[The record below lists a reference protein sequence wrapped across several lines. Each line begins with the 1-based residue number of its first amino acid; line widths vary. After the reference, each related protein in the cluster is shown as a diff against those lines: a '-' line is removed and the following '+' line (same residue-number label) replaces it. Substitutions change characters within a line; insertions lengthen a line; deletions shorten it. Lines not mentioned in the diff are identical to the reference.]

1 MAAKVAD
8 RYLRGLIAAEKGR
21 QAYGGVVIND
31 EGKVLLREPAGHFDG
46 YVWSFAKG
54 RPNEGESPEDAALRE
69 VREETGVESEILGPI
84 EGNFRGGTTDTQFFL
99 MRPVSEHGDWGH
111 RETHDVRWAEPDEA
125 RRLINQTKNHVGK
138 QRDLAVLDAGLKAH
152 AEHQS
157 KKEKP
162 ESYQRKWNEFLDENY
177 QGGKAMVPNTDPN
190 TSHAYP
196 EVQLMTLLRKDKQFR
211 RHIYREYQQWLEKH
225 HKPEE

>member
-1 MAAKVAD
+1 M
-8 RYLRGLIAAEKGR
+8 
-21 QAYGGVVIND
+21 VINK

-69 VREETGVESEILGPI
+69 VREETGVEAEIMAPL
-84 EGNFRGGTTDTQFFL
+84 EGNFRGGTTDNQFFL
-99 MRPVSEHGDWGH
+99 MRPLSEHEDWGH
-111 RETHDVRWAEPDEA
+111 RETNAIRWADPDEA
-125 RRLINQTKNHVGK
+125 RELISQSTNPIGK
-138 QRDLAVLDAGLKAH
+138 KRDLDILEAGLQAH
-152 AEHQS
+152 KEHHA

-162 ESYQRKWNEFLDENY
+162 ESYRRKWNEFLDENY
-177 QGGKAMVPNTDPN
+177 EGGKAMVTNVDPH

-196 EVQLMTLLRKDKQFR
+196 EVQLMTMLRKNKQFR
-211 RHIYREYQQWLEKH
+211 RHIYREYQQWLEER